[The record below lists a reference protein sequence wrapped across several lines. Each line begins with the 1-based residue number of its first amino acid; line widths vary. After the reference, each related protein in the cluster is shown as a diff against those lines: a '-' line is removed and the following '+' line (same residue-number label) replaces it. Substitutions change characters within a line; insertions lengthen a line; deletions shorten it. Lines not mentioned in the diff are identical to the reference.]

1 MVKYKAFKIGGKSG
15 LFDIATGRDVIISTT
30 EVGNIPL
37 ISHQHENNGITKYVK
52 RIPNRRLFNYKKTI
66 ALADRGVFYATTQ
79 CEDFHIGTRVKALI
93 FKQGEM
99 SEKTR
104 LFFVS
109 AINKLQVLFKD
120 YLTNATDKLPNLEIM
135 LPINSDEEIDYKYME
150 NYISELEEERI
161 SELTAYLKV
170 SGLEDYRLTDKELK
184 SVEKFNNK
192 KIKTKIF
199 KLGEGNDRL
208 FDITTTKKKFNA
220 NCVKFGGKF
229 PYVARSSINNGI
241 RGYITEDEQYLNE
254 ANTISFGQDTATM
267 FYQEKPYFT
276 GDKIKIM
283 RYREKELDKNLACYL
298 ITLMKKA
305 FQNFSWGQSSFNETI
320 LKNIKV
326 EMPITF
332 NGNIDYDFI
341 ETFINA
347 QQKLAIKSVVDW
359 RDKEIDISKKV
370 INN

>member
-150 NYISELEEERI
+150 NYISEL
-161 SELTAYLKV
+161 TAYLKV
-170 SGLEDYRLTDKELK
+170 SGLENYHLTI
-184 SVEKFNNK
+184 SEKNILEQFKAKNINFSK
-192 KIKTKIF
+192 YKI
-199 KLGEGNDRL
+199 DDL
-208 FDITTTKKKFNA
+208 FDIHPTKSYGLTNNKLFTTKGQTPVVVN
-220 NCVKFGGKF
+220 
-229 PYVARSSINNGI
+229 SSVNNGI
-241 RGYITEDEQYLNE
+241 GGYVNLPATEKGNMITF
-254 ANTISFGQDTATM
+254 SDTTTDNAI
-267 FYQEKPYFT
+267 FYQP
-276 GDKIKIM
+276 
-283 RYREKELDKNLACYL
+283 N
-298 ITLMKKA
+298 
-305 FQNFSWGQSSFNETI
+305 
-320 LKNIKV
+320 
-326 EMPITF
+326 
-332 NGNIDYDFI
+332 DFI
-341 ETFINA
+341 GYSHVQGLYPKHNLVWSEKALLYFLTLFKKCAKGRFDYATKFNRTIAAQMEVELPIKNGKIDFEFMENFINI
-347 QQKLAIKSVVDW
+347 QHKLAIKSVVDW